1 MSTTQLAGLSQIKPR
16 TRTERRLFRELLA
29 LGGYLSR
36 AQILEQSNLV
46 QQYRQMIEER
56 CDVLSGLRR

>member
-1 MSTTQLAGLSQIKPR
+1 MSTSQLAGLSHIKPR
-16 TRTERRLFRELLA
+16 SSTERRLFRELLE
-29 LGGYLSR
+29 LGAYLNR
-36 AQILEQSNLV
+36 AQTLEQLNLV